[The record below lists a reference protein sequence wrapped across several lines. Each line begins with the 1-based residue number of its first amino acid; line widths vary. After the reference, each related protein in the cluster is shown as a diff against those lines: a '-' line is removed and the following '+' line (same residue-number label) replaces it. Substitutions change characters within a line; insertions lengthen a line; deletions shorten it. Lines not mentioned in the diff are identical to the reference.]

1 MKKTSKFLSLFL
13 TLAMTLS
20 LCVTASAADTTT
32 VPAKGDIVVLYTN
45 DVHCAVD
52 DNIGYAGLAAY
63 RADMKKVTDYVSLV
77 DAGDA
82 LQGAP
87 IGTLSKGAYLMD
99 IMNQVGYDVAVPGN
113 HEFDYGFL
121 DQAKNMKCGYTC
133 CNFMDLKTGKP
144 VFNPYKIIAYGDTKV
159 AYVGIDTPET
169 FSKGNPK
176 VFQDAAGNYIY
187 GFCEGNNG
195 KDLYAAVQGAVD
207 AAKKDGAKYVI
218 AVGHCGI
225 DEQSAPWRSTD
236 VIANVSGLSAF
247 IDGHSHSVIP
257 SQSVKDKDG
266 KAVLL
271 TSTGTKLVNLG
282 KLVIKADGSITTGL
296 VNKEDYSSKDA
307 ATKAFVDGIKAKNDV
322 LLNKVV
328 AKTTVNLTINGADGK
343 RVVRNQETNLGDLC
357 ADAYRAAGKADIGL
371 SNGGGVRTNIAAGDI
386 TYGNIISVFPF
397 NNALCV
403 VEATGQQIL
412 DALEMASRNCPD
424 ESGAFLQV
432 SGMTYAIDTT
442 IPSTVTTTDKG
453 AFTGVTGARRV
464 KDVKVGGVPL
474 IPNKTYTVAC
484 HDYMLKSG
492 GDGMNMFQKD
502 KEITA
507 APMLDNEVLINY
519 ITKDLNGVVPAA
531 YAKSQNRVSIIREP
545 FADVTDSAWY
555 YDGVVYAYTKNL
567 FAGTTATAFSP
578 ESSMTRGQL
587 VTVLWRMA
595 GKPQTT
601 STGKF
606 TDVAADSYC
615 ADAVAWAA
623 ESRVVGGY
631 TDTTF
636 VPDKAI
642 TRQQLA
648 TILYQYAKLMKYD
661 TTAAG
666 MAIREFSDYDQI
678 ASYATEGLGWANA
691 AGLVKG
697 TDGKINPEGTAQRC
711 QVAVILSRFCQT
723 VALTTA
729 APAAAATTATTTTTT
744 AATGK

>member
-1 MKKTSKFLSLFL
+1 MKKTSRFLSLFL
-13 TLAMTLS
+13 TLAMTFS

-63 RADMKKVTDYVSLV
+63 RAEMKQSTDYVTLV
-77 DAGDA
+77 DDGDA

-87 IGTLSKGAYLMD
+87 IGTLSKGAYIMD

-121 DQAKNMKCGYTC
+121 SQAKNLKCGYTC
-133 CNFMDLKTGKP
+133 CNFIDLKTQKP
-144 VFNPYKIIAYGDTKV
+144 VFDPYKIITYGTTKV

-195 KDLYAAVQGAVD
+195 KDLYKAVQSAVD
-207 AAKKDGAKYVI
+207 AAKKDGANYVI

-236 VIANVSGLSAF
+236 IIANVSGLNAF

-266 KAVLL
+266 KTVPL
-271 TSTGTKLVNLG
+271 TSTGTKLVNIG
-282 KLVIKADGSITTGL
+282 KLVIKTDGTITTGL
-296 VNKEDYSSKDA
+296 VNKADYTTKDA
-307 ATKAFVDGIKAKNDV
+307 AVKAYVDNIKAQNDT
-322 LLNKVV
+322 LLKKVV
-328 AKTTVNLTINGADGK
+328 AKSSVALTINGADGK
-343 RVVRNQETNLGDLC
+343 RAVRSQETNLGDLC
-357 ADAYRAAGKADIGL
+357 ADAYRVVGNADVGF

-386 TYGNIISVFPF
+386 TYGDIISVFPF

-412 DALEMASRNCPD
+412 DALEMASRTCPD
-424 ESGAFLQV
+424 ENGGFLQV
-432 SGMTYAIDTT
+432 SGLTYSIDTT
-442 IPSTVTTTDKG
+442 VPSTVTTTDKG

-464 KDVKVGGVPL
+464 KDVKIGGTAL

-492 GDGMNMFQKD
+492 GDGLNMFQKD
-502 KEITA
+502 KEVTA
-507 APMLDNEVLINY
+507 TPMLDNEVLIQY
-519 ITKDLNGVVPAA
+519 ITKNLNGTVPAV
-531 YAKSQNRVSIIREP
+531 YAKSQNRITIVREP
-545 FADVTDSAWY
+545 FADVADTAWY

-567 FAGTTATAFSP
+567 FSGTSAAAFSP
-578 ESSMTRGQL
+578 NESMTRGQL

-595 GKPQTT
+595 GKPQAAAA
-601 STGKF
+601 SKF
-606 TDVAADSYC
+606 TDVKASSYC
-615 ADAVAWAA
+615 TAAVSWAA
-623 ESRVVGGY
+623 EAGLVSGY
-631 TDTTF
+631 TTDTF
-636 VPDKAI
+636 SPDKAI
-642 TRQQLA
+642 SRQQLA
-648 TILYQYAKLMKYD
+648 AILYKYAQLMKYD
-661 TTAAG
+661 TTAGG
-666 MAIREFSDYDQI
+666 MAIREYSDYDQI
-678 ASYATEGLGWANA
+678 ASYAAEGLGWANA

-697 TDGKINPEGTAQRC
+697 TDGKINPAGTAQRC

-729 APAAAATTATTTTTT
+729 
-744 AATGK
+744 GK